1 MANNNVRDSV
11 ITGASIAA
19 TGALIEV
26 GVTTA
31 KYMMV
36 PEYREAFKELYL
48 DSANKRL
55 EKGPLVWK

>member
-31 KYMMV
+31 SYLMN
-36 PEYREAFKELYL
+36 PDYREAFKELYF
-48 DSANKRL
+48 DSVNERL